1 MTNKT
6 SQKVHAKKQSES
18 LRTAIRDLLVENR
31 KAHRSD
37 GELAKLVNQRTGGKR
52 DGSKYTTRDVRR
64 ARARYN
70 RLEAKPN
77 QRVPKYDDTGKA
89 LSVSTRTPKR
99 KQLAKPAKTAAR
111 K

>member
-6 SQKVHAKKQSES
+6 SQKVHAKSV
-18 LRTAIRDLLVENR
+18 RTVIRDLLVENR

-37 GELAKLVNQRTGGKR
+37 AELAKLVNQRTGGKR
-52 DGSKYTTRDVRR
+52 EGSKYTARDVRR

-77 QRVPKYDDTGKA
+77 QRVPKYDDAGKA

-99 KQLAKPAKTAAR
+99 KQPAKPAKTAAR